1 MEAKSSVEDVAVCS
15 HVVMHVPLIV
25 EKMFPLKIVVGQNLN
40 GTMFY
45 IRNIHN
51 ICHTRSLVFKFRAI
65 IKLPANQQLT

>member
-40 GTMFY
+40 GAMF
-45 IRNIHN
+45 
-51 ICHTRSLVFKFRAI
+51 
-65 IKLPANQQLT
+65 